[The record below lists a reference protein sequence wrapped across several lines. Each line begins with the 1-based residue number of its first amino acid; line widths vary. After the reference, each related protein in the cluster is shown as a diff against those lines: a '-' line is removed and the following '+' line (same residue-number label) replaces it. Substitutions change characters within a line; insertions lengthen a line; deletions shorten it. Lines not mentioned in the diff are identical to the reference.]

1 MSKTKKTANT
11 SNPRKQPRTQ
21 ADVDKAKKQGFDEGI
36 KGALTI
42 MLYTLKDKFAA
53 DDEQLQEFADAFNY
67 TLDSINKKYVK
78 ERDLQTVIREE
89 YGTTL
94 VMK

>member
-1 MSKTKKTANT
+1 MSKTRKTAC
-11 SNPRKQPRTQ
+11 NPRKIPRTQ
-21 ADVDKAKKQGFDEGI
+21 ADVDKAKRQGFDEGI

-42 MLYTLKDKFAA
+42 FLYTLRDKFSAS
-53 DDEQLQEFADAFNY
+53 DEQLKEFADAFNY
-67 TLDSINKKYVK
+67 TLDSINKGYVK
-78 ERDLQTVIREE
+78 EKDLQTVIREE

>member
-1 MSKTKKTANT
+1 MSKTKKTAC
-11 SNPRKQPRTQ
+11 NPRRQPKTQ
-21 ADVDKAKKQGFDEGI
+21 ADVDKARATGFNEGI

-42 MLYTLKDKFAA
+42 FLYTLRDKFSAS
-53 DDEQLQEFADAFNY
+53 DEQLKEFADAFNY
-67 TLDSINKKYVK
+67 TLDSINKGYVK
-78 ERDLQTVIREE
+78 EKDLQTVIREE